1 MRRYRVSVGELV
13 SFLYASGDL
22 SSETFQNVSLVEGT
36 KAHQYVQSKYSK
48 DDRAE
53 IPISFLYTKDD
64 REILLQGRIDGLIDI
79 DGTLWVEEIKSTR
92 FPIFNDAFTMNQEHL
107 AQLKMYAFMY
117 MKNEHLNDIMGRVS
131 YIQLSDYKMRYF
143 EEYFDVD
150 VLSAFVDD
158 SIFRYLIWLDQ
169 YYDHLDRKKISLET
183 LYFPFDTY
191 RRGQREMMAAV
202 YQTMKDNDL
211 LFSIAP
217 TGIGKTM
224 ASLFATL
231 KSLTEENMKVFYLSA
246 KTQGKKIAL
255 DTMDLLHEAGL
266 ETKTLEI
273 TSKDVTCFLDKR
285 ECDPEKCPFAKGFFD
300 RLSSAMQDIFLHE
313 TLMNRSTVEAYA
325 KKHMVCPF
333 EFSLYVSYF
342 VDVIICDYNYAFD
355 PRIHLIRYFDET
367 NFKPL
372 ILVDEAH
379 NMISRSRDMYSSTLV
394 RSEFIKLRRAA
405 SKLKP
410 SIRHAVKKMLDQF
423 DRFSEQLDIA
433 SFISFKSYDQ
443 EFLDT
448 VRYLMKKI
456 ENALKEMPKY
466 PRKTDVMEIY
476 LQLLSFSII
485 HEFYNETYVTNIE
498 KLTNDDMTFTIQCLD
513 ASEFIYDTIKHKAYG
528 TVLFSATLYP
538 IDYYK
543 ELIAM
548 GYGETLKIR
557 SPFDPSRLK
566 LIVMNQ
572 VNTRYQF
579 REGSKSAIIETI
591 LEVLKSKK
599 GNYIVFFPSYQYI
612 RQVIDELPLDID
624 ADLIIQERDMDQ
636 FLRDVTLERFK
647 TLQSRSQ
654 LAFFVMGGM
663 FAEGIDYVGDM
674 LSGVIVVG
682 VGLPMIN
689 EQNNQ
694 LKTYYDQ
701 TFGKGFDYAYT
712 YPGMNKVI
720 QAVGR
725 VIRRD
730 SDYGIAIL
738 IDDRF
743 TTKTYQT
750 LFPPEWKHYQVVKKP
765 KELSKVLHEFWVQF
779 EEESL
784 CVDDSPSPL
793 T

>member
-1 MRRYRVSVGELV
+1 MKRYKVGVGELV

-22 SSETFQNVSLVEGT
+22 SSETFQNVSLLEGT
-36 KAHQYVQSKYSK
+36 KAHQYVQSKYQ
-48 DDRAE
+48 AE
-53 IPISFLYTKDD
+53 DEAEVHITYLYQTD
-64 REILLQGRIDGLIDI
+64 EVEVLLQGRIDGLIMVEGKRWI
-79 DGTLWVEEIKSTR
+79 EEIKSTR
-92 FPIFNDAFTMNQEHL
+92 FPIFSDEYQANNEHL
-107 AQLKMYAFMY
+107 AQLKMYAYMY
-117 MKNEHLNDIMGRVS
+117 LKNQHQDDIEGRIT

-143 EEYFDVD
+143 NYFFDVD
-150 VLSAFVDD
+150 VLEPFFQESLKAY
-158 SIFRYLIWLDQ
+158 IKWLDKL
-169 YYDHLDRKKISLET
+169 YIHLDRKRESLEK

-191 RRGQREMMAAV
+191 RRGQREMMTAV
-202 YQTMKDNDL
+202 YQTMKDDDL
-211 LFSIAP
+211 LFAIAP

-231 KSLTEENMKVFYLSA
+231 KSLSEDNQKIFYLSA
-246 KTQGKKIAL
+246 KTQGKKVAL
-255 DTMDLLHEAGL
+255 DSMDILHEAGL

-273 TSKDVTCFLDKR
+273 TSKDVTCFLEKR

-300 RLSSAMQDIFLHE
+300 RLTTAMQDIFDHE
-313 TLMNRSTVEAYA
+313 TLMTRSVVESYA
-325 KKHMVCPF
+325 RKHIVCPF
-333 EFSLYVSYF
+333 EFSLYVSYY

-379 NMISRSRDMYSSTLV
+379 NMISRSRDMYSATLI
-394 RSEFIKLRRAA
+394 RSELIKLRKAS

-410 SIRHAVKKMLDQF
+410 SIKGPIKKLLDQF
-423 DRFSEQLDIA
+423 DRFNEQLDA
-433 SFISFKSYDQ
+433 KPFLSFPLLQD
-443 EFLDT
+443 EFIET
-448 VRYLMKKI
+448 VHYVMKKI

-466 PRKTDVMEIY
+466 PRKTDVMEVY

-485 HEFYNETYVTNIE
+485 HEFYNDTY
-498 KLTNDDMTFTIQCLD
+498 LTNVERFDVDDISVTIQCLD
-513 ASEFIYDTIKHKAYG
+513 ASEFIYDTIKNKAYG

-543 ELIAM
+543 ELITN

-557 SPFDPSRLK
+557 SPFDPKRLK
-566 LIVMNQ
+566 LIVMNRI
-572 VNTRYQF
+572 NTRYQS
-579 REGSKSAIIETI
+579 REGSKHAIVETI
-591 LEVLKSKK
+591 LEVLNSKK
-599 GNYIVFFPSYQYI
+599 GNYIVFFPSYQYMKSI
-612 RQVIDELPLDID
+612 IDELPFDIP
-624 ADLIIQERDMDQ
+624 ADLIIQERDMEPH
-636 FLRDVTLERFK
+636 LRDLIIERFK
-647 TLQSRSQ
+647 ENTPKSQ

-674 LSGVIVVG
+674 LSGVIIVG
-682 VGLPMIN
+682 VGLPMLS
-689 EQNNQ
+689 ESNNQ

-743 TTKTYQT
+743 TTKTYLN
-750 LFPPEWKHYQVVKKP
+750 LFPPEWKHYEIVKKP
-765 KELSKVLHEFWVQF
+765 KDLKEILHLFWDEYK
-779 EEESL
+779 EE
-784 CVDDSPSPL
+784 
-793 T
+793 

>member
-1 MRRYRVSVGELV
+1 MRQYRVSVGALV

-22 SSETFQNVSLVEGT
+22 STETFQNVSLVEGT
-36 KAHQYVQSKYSK
+36 KAHQYVQSKYQK
-48 DDRAE
+48 EDRAE
-53 IPISFLYTKDD
+53 VPISYLFEHEGQ
-64 REILLQGRIDGLIDI
+64 EIFLQGRIDGLIILDQ
-79 DGTLWVEEIKSTR
+79 TLWMEEIKSTR
-92 FPIFNDAFTMNQEHL
+92 FPIFSDEFTMNLEHL
-107 AQLKMYAFMY
+107 AQLKMYAYMY
-117 MKNEHLNDIMGRVS
+117 MKNEHLNDMMGRVT
-131 YIQLSDYKMRYF
+131 YIQLSDYKIRHF
-143 EEYFDVD
+143 EHYFDVD
-150 VLSAFVDD
+150 VLESFVRD
-158 SIFRYLIWLDQ
+158 SIERYMVWLNQ
-169 YYDHLDRKKISLET
+169 YYDHLDNKKVSLEK

-202 YQTMKDNDL
+202 YQTMKDDDL

-231 KSLTEENMKVFYLSA
+231 KSLSEENQKIFYLSA
-246 KTQGKKIAL
+246 KTQGKKVAL

-273 TSKDVTCFLDKR
+273 ISKDVTCFLEKR

-300 RLSSAMQDIFLHE
+300 RLSTAMQDIFLHE

-325 KKHMVCPF
+325 RKHMVCPF

-379 NMISRSRDMYSSTLV
+379 NMISRSRDMYSSTLI

-423 DRFSEQLDIA
+423 DRFSEQL
-433 SFISFKSYDQ
+433 SVSPFISFKQGDQ

-466 PRKTDVMEIY
+466 ARKTDVMDVY

-485 HEFYNETYVTNIE
+485 HEFYNETYVTNVE
-498 KLTNDDMTFTIQCLD
+498 RFDEDDVALTIQCLD
-513 ASEFIYDTIKHKAYG
+513 ASEFIYDTIKNKAYG

-548 GYGETLKIR
+548 GYGEIMKIR

-579 REGSKSAIIETI
+579 REGSKQTIVETI
-591 LEVLKSKK
+591 LEVLHSKK
-599 GNYIVFFPSYQYI
+599 GNYIVFFPSYQYM
-612 RQVIDELPLDID
+612 RQIIDEFPHDINC
-624 ADLIIQERDMDQ
+624 DLIIQERDMDQ
-636 FLRDVTLERFK
+636 SLRDLTLERFK
-647 TLQSRSQ
+647 TIQERSQ

-674 LSGVIVVG
+674 LSGVIIVG
-682 VGLPMIN
+682 VGLPMIS

-701 TFGKGFDYAYT
+701 AFGKGFEYAYT

-743 TTKTYQT
+743 TTKTYT
-750 LFPPEWKHYQVVKKP
+750 NLFPPEWKHYQVVRKP
-765 KELSKVLHEFWVQF
+765 NELSSILSKFWNQF
-779 EEESL
+779 KEG
-784 CVDDSPSPL
+784 
-793 T
+793 

>member
-36 KAHQYVQSKYSK
+36 KAHQYVQSKY
-48 DDRAE
+48 DREDRAE
-53 IPISFLYTKDD
+53 VPISFLFAHEGQ
-64 REILLQGRIDGLIDI
+64 EILLQGRIDGLITLN
-79 DGTLWVEEIKSTR
+79 GTLWMEEIKSTR
-92 FPIFNDAFTMNQEHL
+92 FPIFTDDFMMNQEHL
-107 AQLKMYAFMY
+107 AQLKMYAYMY
-117 MKNEHLNDIMGRVS
+117 MKNEHLDDIMGRVT

-143 EEYFDVD
+143 EHYFDVD
-150 VLSAFVDD
+150 VLESFVSD
-158 SIFRYLIWLDQ
+158 SIARYLVWLDL
-169 YYDHLDRKKISLET
+169 YYDHLDRKKVSLEK

-202 YQTMKDNDL
+202 YQTMKDDDI

-231 KSLTEENMKVFYLSA
+231 KSLSEDNQKIFYLSA
-246 KTQGKKIAL
+246 KTQGKRVAL

-273 TSKDVTCFLDKR
+273 TSKDVTCFLEKR

-300 RLSSAMQDIFLHE
+300 RLSTAMQDIFIHE
-313 TLMNRSTVEAYA
+313 TLMNRNTVETYA
-325 KKHMVCPF
+325 RKHMVCPF

-379 NMISRSRDMYSSTLV
+379 NMISRSRDMYSSTLI
-394 RSEFIKLRRAA
+394 RSEFITLRRAA

-423 DRFSEQLDIA
+423 DRFSEQLA
-433 SFISFKSYDQ
+433 AAPFISFKNYDQ

-466 PRKTDVMEIY
+466 ARKTDVMEVY

-485 HEFYNETYVTNIE
+485 HEFYNDTYVTNVE
-498 KLTNDDMTFTIQCLD
+498 KLDVDDIALTIQCLD
-513 ASEFIYDTIKHKAYG
+513 ASEFIYDTMKNKAYG

-548 GYGETLKIR
+548 GYGETMKIR

-579 REGSKSAIIETI
+579 REGSKNTILETI

-599 GNYIVFFPSYQYI
+599 GNYIVFFPSYQYM
-612 RQVIDELPLDID
+612 RQIMDELPLDLNC
-624 ADLIIQERDMDQ
+624 DLIIQERDMDQ
-636 FLRDVTLERFK
+636 TLRDIILERFK
-647 TLQSRSQ
+647 TIQLRSQ

-674 LSGVIVVG
+674 LSGVIIVG
-682 VGLPMIN
+682 VGLPMIS
-689 EQNNQ
+689 EPNNQ

-743 TTKTYQT
+743 TTKTYLN
-750 LFPPEWKHYQVVKKP
+750 LFPPEWKHYQVIKKP
-765 KELSKVLHEFWVQF
+765 KELSSILNSFWDQYK
-779 EEESL
+779 EE
-784 CVDDSPSPL
+784 
-793 T
+793 